1 MCKFFICIVGLN
13 MCRCAFN
20 GIFNVEYWRNLE
32 MYVRGHSRSLEMAP
46 FDRSHTISYLSFIVN
61 DEMCLYFVLCCCM
74 VTNIHERPKKTTPV
88 RGK

>member
-1 MCKFFICIVGLN
+1 

-61 DEMCLYFVLCCCM
+61 VSVFCTVLLHGNKH
-74 VTNIHERPKKTTPV
+74 TRATKKNYS
-88 RGK
+88 RAR